1 MAVLDQLIG
10 NTTTIDNFYNDLVEA
25 VNILEEKGVI
35 KNKYAL
41 GFDNYIQGKALNL
54 ASHFM
59 LNWVKLLKWFPFT
72 FSWGYRTIPEH
83 YGAWLTWCYPKSFDS
98 AICQIR
104 DMVGQWL
111 LVSRPLQVVPHLN
124 VILLIL
130 RDSKK
135 TFSQQNEGTF

>member
-41 GFDNYIQGKALNL
+41 GFDNYIQGKALIL
-54 ASHFM
+54 ASQFM
-59 LNWVKLLKWFPFT
+59 LNCCQLLKWFPFT
-72 FSWGYRTIPEH
+72 FSWGYSTISEH
-83 YGAWLTWCYPKSFDS
+83 NGAWLTWCYPKSFDS
-98 AICQIR
+98 GICQIW

-111 LVSRPLQVVPHLN
+111 LVSRPLQVVPY
-124 VILLIL
+124 LIANFKEL
-130 RDSKK
+130 
-135 TFSQQNEGTF
+135 